1 MAGVLHLLTHQ
12 LGNSVRSPMMA
23 ALCKPAHQVWYTFC
37 ERAICVLDK
46 LSLLRAAQGTW
57 CAESLGAVQ
66 KVTVASSHKP
76 VAPKDEKDLPHV
88 IVACLG
94 AGRVYTPPHPGESP
108 KAAHSVYMGAVGIP
122 GFGREMSPPCRI

>member
-94 AGRVYTPPHPGESP
+94 AGRVYTLTTTPWREPQGCTFCIYGSCWHPWLW
-108 KAAHSVYMGAVGIP
+108 
-122 GFGREMSPPCRI
+122 